1 MLKNRL
7 LLLALIVIF
16 CGFTFKPADKITIW
30 MMGDSTM
37 SIKKKE
43 AYPEAGWGMPFA
55 NYWDSTVVVN
65 NTAQNGRSTKSFI
78 AETRWKPIETGM
90 KKGDY
95 LFIQFGHND
104 EVPTKKS
111 YTAPTEFTANL
122 TVFVKGAKEKGAI
135 PVLITPVARRK
146 FDSTGVLQNTHEQYS
161 QLVREVAAE
170 NKVILIDLDKKSQD
184 LYKQLGPENSKHLL
198 LHLDPGQNPNH
209 PKGKED
215 DTHFNE
221 YGARR
226 IAEIVMND
234 IKEQLPELAKR
245 LLNKK

>member
-1 MLKNRL
+1 MLKQRTL
-7 LLLALIVIF
+7 LLIAILFII
-16 CGFTFKPADKITIW
+16 CGFTFKPDTITIW

-55 NYWDSTVVVN
+55 NYWDSTIEVK

-78 AETRWKPIETGM
+78 AESRWKPIETGM

-111 YTAPTEFTANL
+111 YTSPAEFTANL
-122 TVFVKGAKEKGAI
+122 TVFVKAAKEKGAT

-161 QLVREVAAE
+161 QLVREVAAA
-170 NKVILIDLDKKSQD
+170 NKVILIDLDAKSQA

-198 LHLDPGQNPNH
+198 LHLAPGQNPNH
-209 PKGKED
+209 PAGKED

-226 IAEIVMND
+226 MAEIVIND
-234 IKEQLPELAKR
+234 IKQQLPELAKK
-245 LLNKK
+245 LLYKK

>member
-7 LLLALIVIF
+7 LLLALIVII

-55 NYWDSTVVVN
+55 NYWDTTVDVQ

-78 AETRWKPIETGM
+78 SESRWKPIENGM

-95 LFIQFGHND
+95 LLIQFGHND

-111 YTAPTEFTANL
+111 YTTPTEFTANL
-122 TVFVKGAKEKGAI
+122 TAFVKAAKEKGAT

-146 FDSTGVLQNTHEQYS
+146 FDSTGVLQNTHKQYS
-161 QLVREVAAE
+161 QLVREVATAQ
-170 NKVILIDLDKKSQD
+170 KVVLIDLDAKSQA

-198 LHLDPGQNPNH
+198 LHLAPGQNPNH
-209 PKGKED
+209 PTGKED

-221 YGARR
+221 YGARLM
-226 IAEIVMND
+226 AEIVMND
-234 IKEQLPELAKR
+234 IKVQLPELAKR

>member
-7 LLLALIVIF
+7 LLLALIVIV

-55 NYWDSTVVVN
+55 NYWDSTVAIN

-111 YTAPTEFTANL
+111 YTTPTEFTANL
-122 TVFVKGAKEKGAI
+122 TVFVKAAKEKGTT

-161 QLVREVAAE
+161 QLVREVAAS
-170 NKVILIDLDKKSQD
+170 NNVILIDLDKKSQE

-198 LHLDPGQNPNH
+198 LHLAPGQNPNH

-226 IAEIVMND
+226 MAEIVMND